1 MTMTSRRRRTARAK
15 PEFSKA
21 LLAVDYGVFAIL
33 LKKFF
38 EYCEEGIDVGNLAIV
53 LGAWAVQLGV
63 SQAAY
68 YWKAKCE
75 NRVKVPIKVIE
86 TLPDDIRQELD
97 LTQVVTSI
105 IQSE

>member
-1 MTMTSRRRRTARAK
+1 MRTRASK

-21 LLAVDYGVFAIL
+21 LLGVDYAIFAIL

-38 EYCEEGIDVGNLAIV
+38 EYCEMGIDVTNVAIV

-68 YWKAKCE
+68 YWKAKNE
-75 NRVKVPIKVIE
+75 NRIKVPIKVIE

-97 LTQVVTSI
+97 LTQVVTAI

>member
-1 MTMTSRRRRTARAK
+1 MATTRRRRRRARAK
-15 PEFSKA
+15 PEFSKG
-21 LLAVDYGVFAIL
+21 LLAVDYAIFALL

-38 EYCEEGIDVGNLAIV
+38 EYCEAGIDVTNLAIV

-68 YWKAKCE
+68 YWKAKNE
-75 NRVKVPIKVIE
+75 NRIKIPIKVIE

-105 IQSE
+105 IQSD

>member
-1 MTMTSRRRRTARAK
+1 MTRRRSRRARAK

-21 LLAVDYGVFAIL
+21 LLAVDYAIFFVL
-33 LKKFF
+33 LWKFF
-38 EYCEEGIDVGNLAIV
+38 EYCEMGIDVTNVAVV

-68 YWKAKCE
+68 YWKAKNE
-75 NRVKVPIKVIE
+75 NRIKIPIKVIE
-86 TLPDDIRQELD
+86 SLPEDIRSELD